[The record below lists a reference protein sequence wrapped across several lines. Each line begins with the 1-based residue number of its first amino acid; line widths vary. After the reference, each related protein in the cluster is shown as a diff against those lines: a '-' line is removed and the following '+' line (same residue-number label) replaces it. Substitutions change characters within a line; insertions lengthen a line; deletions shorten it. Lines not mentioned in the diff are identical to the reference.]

1 MIIPQNTDRQHIVF
15 GLLFLLS
22 NKLQTIGDAIFK
34 EITTKQWFVMLV
46 LNILPN
52 REPTLNELSEAA
64 GTSRQ
69 NVKQII
75 LKLEKKGFVSL
86 KKDEQDARKFR
97 ISLTP
102 RCEEF
107 FLSISDTN
115 QRFLKQLF
123 KQLEPEEIETT
134 LNTLIKLMENLEEIE
149 NEYI

>member
-1 MIIPQNTDRQHIVF
+1 MIIPPNTDQQHIIF

-75 LKLEKKGFVSL
+75 LKLEKKGFVDL
-86 KKDEQDARKFR
+86 KKDEHDARKFR
-97 ISLTP
+97 ITLTP

-107 FLSISDTN
+107 FQSVTETN

-123 KQLEPEEIETT
+123 QQLEPEEIGTT

>member
-1 MIIPQNTDRQHIVF
+1 MIIPPNTDQEYLLF
-15 GLLFLLS
+15 GMLFLLS
-22 NKLQTIGDAIFK
+22 NKLQTIGDSIFK
-34 EITTKQWFVMLV
+34 EITTKQWFLMLV

-69 NVKQII
+69 NVKQLI
-75 LKLEKKGFVSL
+75 LKLEKKGFVDL
-86 KKDEQDARKFR
+86 KRDENDARKFR

-107 FLSISDTN
+107 FLSVSDTN

-123 KQLEPEEIETT
+123 LKLEPGEIETT
-134 LNTLIKLMENLEEIE
+134 LNSLIKLMKNLEEIE
-149 NEYI
+149 DEYI